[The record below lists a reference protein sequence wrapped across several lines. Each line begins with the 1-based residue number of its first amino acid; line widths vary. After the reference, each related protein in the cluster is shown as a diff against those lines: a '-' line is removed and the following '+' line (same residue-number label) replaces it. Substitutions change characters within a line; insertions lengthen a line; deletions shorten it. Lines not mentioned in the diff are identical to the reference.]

1 MGFANLLQD
10 FKKKAFPVYVVIGE
24 FSEGGSPVYLS
35 FRI

>member
-24 FSEGGSPVYLS
+24 FSDGGSPVYLS